1 MRAIGCKRIAL
12 ILVLAAAFA
21 VCCGL
26 SFTAAGAEAP
36 ASAAVTFENYKMTDG
51 ADVRVAEDIE
61 NYGLRFTVRMPKTDY
76 DAVMAENS
84 GYNDVVFGVLIVP
97 EDYTETY
104 GELTEENVFGENS
117 VYYWGEQP
125 EDDKTRIINLYSDG
139 LYGSVTENG
148 AEYAVLKAAI
158 IDIKDNNRA
167 RPFIGMGYAGYTDGE
182 GTKHYVMLP
191 AVTRSVAQVAAAALD
206 GGETYTD
213 EQIANITSFTQNLPF
228 RLNLLRD
235 GEAMEETAAAAVKA
249 EILNGVSGYKGGETL
264 DISAAAQSAKPD
276 YFCTVSDSGS
286 VLSAEIPLSGAA
298 EFTVNYSSASTG
310 NIVAPSPAA
319 LPEYI
324 SKDAA
329 AYIATVDSGW
339 QYWVNHTT
347 ASNAGSLK
355 FSSEFTQG
363 LIDNKL
369 LEMNIEMRLDKCQ
382 ISTQSEFRLYIR
394 DVSVPET
401 EEDFRIDL
409 GGGVYSLSEEFSTL
423 TVNLPFAIDE
433 GDYLYVDRVQNTGY
447 FIIKDITFNK
457 LTTAGDISKFAATDG
472 IVSSYLPNNEQ
483 NGQVFNYGENSTLYF
498 NSFIESDNYM
508 MFDSE
513 YVQNMINAGLTEITV
528 EYRYGY
534 AMANGTSGTFRP
546 RYYDASED
554 TFKDLSGA
562 SLFTVN
568 TVPADGTTTTTVT
581 FGLSAEDIAAMDFEG
596 GDVFCLGGIRFV
608 KGLSGGK
615 CQLYVYH
622 LEFHAEG
629 IYDAQADN

>member
-1 MRAIGCKRIAL
+1 MRAIGCKRIAF

-36 ASAAVTFENYKMTDG
+36 ASAAAPLENYEMTDG

-125 EDDKTRIINLYSDG
+125 EDGKTRIINLYSDG
-139 LYGSVTENG
+139 LYGSVIENG

-167 RPFIGMGYAGYTDGE
+167 RPFIGMGYAGYTDGD
-182 GTKHYVMLP
+182 GAQHYVMLP
-191 AVTRSVAQVAAAALD
+191 GVTRSVAQVAAAALD
-206 GGETYTD
+206 DSEKGYTE

-249 EILNGVSGYKGGETL
+249 EILNGISGYAGGETL
-264 DISAAAQSAKPD
+264 DISAAAKSAKPD

-310 NIVAPSPAA
+310 NIVAPSPEP

-324 SKDAA
+324 SKDKAA
-329 AYIATVDSGW
+329 LIAPVASGW
-339 QYWVNHTT
+339 QYWVQHSEESGT
-347 ASNAGSLK
+347 ADSLK
-355 FSSEFTQG
+355 FSPEFTQG

-369 LEMNIEMRLDKCQ
+369 LEMNIEMRLSKCD
-382 ISTQSEFRLYIR
+382 ISTQSEFQLYIR

-401 EEDFRIDL
+401 DEGSRIHL
-409 GGGVYSLSEEFSTL
+409 GGGIYSVSKEFSTL

-433 GDYLYVDRVQNTGY
+433 GDYLFVDRVQNTGY

-472 IVSSYLPNNEQ
+472 IVSSHLPNNMQ
-483 NGQVFNYGENSTLYF
+483 NGQVFNYGANSTLYF
-498 NSFIESDNYM
+498 NSFIESYNYM

-513 YVQNMINAGLTEITV
+513 YVQNMIDSGLTEITV

-534 AMANGTSGTFRP
+534 AMADGSSGTFRP
-546 RYYDASED
+546 MYYDASEE

-568 TVPADGTTTTTVT
+568 TAPADGKTTTTVT

-596 GDVFCLGGIRFV
+596 GDKFCLGGIKYV
-608 KGLSGGK
+608 QGLSGGK

-629 IYDAQADN
+629 IYDTAA

>member
-1 MRAIGCKRIAL
+1 MKMSGCKRLAL
-12 ILVLAAAFA
+12 ILVLAAVFA

-26 SFTAAGAEAP
+26 SVTAAGAEAP
-36 ASAAVTFENYKMTDG
+36 ASAAVTLENYEMTDG
-51 ADVRVAEDIE
+51 ADVRVAENIE
-61 NYGLRFTVRMPKTDY
+61 NYGLRFTVRMPKTEY
-76 DAVMAENS
+76 EAVMAENS

-125 EDDKTRIINLYSDG
+125 EDGKTRIINLYSDG
-139 LYGSVTENG
+139 LYGSVIENG

-167 RPFIGMGYAGYTDGE
+167 RPFIGMGYAGYTDGD
-182 GTKHYVMLP
+182 GAQHYVMLP
-191 AVTRSVAQVAAAALD
+191 GVTRSVAQVAAAALD
-206 GGETYTD
+206 DSEAAYTD

-249 EILNGVSGYKGGETL
+249 EILNGVSDYAGGETL
-264 DISAAAQSAKPD
+264 DISAAAKSAKPD

-310 NIVAPSPAA
+310 NIVAPSPEP

-324 SKDAA
+324 SKDVAA
-329 AYIATVDSGW
+329 NISPVDSGW
-339 QYWVNHTT
+339 QYWVNHSEGKT
-347 ASNAGSLK
+347 ADSLK
-355 FSSEFTQG
+355 FSPEFTQG

-369 LEMNIEMRLDKCQ
+369 LEMNIEMRLSKCQ
-382 ISTQSEFRLYIR
+382 ISTLSEFRLYIR

-401 EEDFRIDL
+401 EEGYRIDL
-409 GGGVYSLSEEFSTL
+409 GGGTYSVSEEFSTL
-423 TVNLPFAIDE
+423 TVTLPFAIDE
-433 GDYLYVDRVQNTGY
+433 GDYLYVGRVQNTGY

-457 LTTAGDISKFAATDG
+457 LTTAGDISKIAATDG
-472 IVSSYLPNNEQ
+472 IVSSHLPNNMQ

-498 NSFIESDNYM
+498 NSFIESYNYM
-508 MFDSE
+508 MFDSG

-534 AMANGTSGTFRP
+534 AAADGSSGTFRP
-546 RYYDASED
+546 MYYDKSED

-568 TVPADGTTTTTVT
+568 TAPADGATTTTVT

-608 KGLSGGK
+608 KGLPGGK

-629 IYDAQADN
+629 IYDTAA